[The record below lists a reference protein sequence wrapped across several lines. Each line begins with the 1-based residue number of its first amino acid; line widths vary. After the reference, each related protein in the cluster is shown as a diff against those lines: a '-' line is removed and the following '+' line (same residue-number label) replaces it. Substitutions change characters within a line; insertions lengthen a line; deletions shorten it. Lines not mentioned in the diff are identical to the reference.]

1 MSVSL
6 DDLRDHFDHTTAQ
19 GDPATLSRYRQ
30 LRRTCPVTRSDRHD
44 GFWVI
49 SRYQDIIEVLRKN
62 SVFSSADGIIIPG
75 MANPLRMIPTESD
88 EPLHTQYRSVLYPF
102 LTPGAVKP
110 YEPMVRRCVTD
121 LIDAFV
127 EDGSADLLTQFAKPL
142 PAQVISQFFGFTA
155 DDGIRC
161 YEWLCQMFLGE
172 HDPAAAVQG
181 VTSFV
186 GFLQEAL
193 AKARANP
200 TDDVLSA
207 VVTHRF
213 DGRGFTDEECVGI
226 MFTSITGALETTV
239 AGIALG
245 LRIFGL
251 NRTVRDRLLAE
262 PASIARS
269 VEEVLRMESPAQCPA
284 RTVTEAVE
292 LNGTKMQPG
301 DRVLLLFGSGNY
313 DDEKFS
319 DPEEFQID
327 RKPNSHLAFGHGIHK
342 CVGQHLARLELRVA
356 FEEVLR
362 RMPDYELVEAP
373 TPNMRGGST
382 WGIDSLRVRFTP
394 GKRSTAGV

>member
-1 MSVSL
+1 
-6 DDLRDHFDHTTAQ
+6 
-19 GDPATLSRYRQ
+19 
-30 LRRTCPVTRSDRHD
+30 
-44 GFWVI
+44 
-49 SRYQDIIEVLRKN
+49 
-62 SVFSSADGIIIPG
+62 

-121 LIDAFV
+121 LIDGFIA
-127 EDGSADLLTQFAKPL
+127 DGEADLLVQFAKPL

-155 DDGIRC
+155 EDGIHC
-161 YEWLCQMFLGE
+161 YEWLCQMFTG
-172 HDPAAAVQG
+172 DPQAAMDG
-181 VTSFV
+181 VTKFV
-186 GFLQEAL
+186 GFLEEGL

-200 TDDVLSA
+200 VDDVLSA

-213 DGRGFTDEECVGI
+213 DDRGFTDEECVGI

-251 NRTVRDRLLAE
+251 NREVRDRLLRE
-262 PASIARS
+262 PASIARA

-284 RTVTEAVE
+284 RTVTEEVE
-292 LNGTKMQPG
+292 VNGMTMKPG

-313 DDEKFS
+313 DGEKFRN
-319 DPEEFQID
+319 PEEFQID

-362 RMPDYELVEAP
+362 RMPDYELVDAP
-373 TPNMRGGST
+373 APNLRGGST
-382 WGIDSLRVRFTP
+382 WGIDALRVRFTP
-394 GKRSTAGV
+394 GPRTSADDDGDRT

>member
-1 MSVSL
+1 MSASL
-6 DDLRDHFDHTTAQ
+6 DELRDHFDHTTAR
-19 GDPATLSRYRQ
+19 GDTQTLARYGS
-30 LRRTCPVTRSDRHD
+30 LRRSCPVTYSDRHN
-44 GFWVI
+44 GFWAI

-62 SVFSSADGIIIPG
+62 KVFSSAGGIIIPG

-88 EPLHTQYRSVLYPF
+88 EPLHTEYRSVLYPF

-121 LIDAFV
+121 LIDGFID
-127 EDGSADLLTQFAKPL
+127 DGEADVLVQFAKPL

-155 DDGIRC
+155 EDGIRC
-161 YEWLCQMFLGE
+161 YEWLCQMFMGDE
-172 HDPAAAVQG
+172 EAAVDG
-181 VTSFV
+181 VTKFV
-186 GFLQEAL
+186 GFLGEAL
-193 AKARANP
+193 DKARANP
-200 TDDVLSA
+200 VDDVLSA

-213 DGRGFTDEECVGI
+213 DGRGFSDEECVGI

-251 NRTVRDRLLAE
+251 NRGVRDRLLAE
-262 PASIARS
+262 PASIARA

-284 RTVTEAVE
+284 RTVTEEVE
-292 LNGTKMQPG
+292 VNGMKMKPG

-313 DDEKFS
+313 DDDKFS
-319 DPEEFQID
+319 TPEEFQID
-327 RKPNSHLAFGHGIHK
+327 RRPNSHLAFGHGIHK

-362 RMPDYELVEAP
+362 RMPDYELIEAP
-373 TPNMRGGST
+373 TPNLRGGST
-382 WGIDSLRVRFTP
+382 WGIDALRVRFTP
-394 GKRSTAGV
+394 GRRMANAD